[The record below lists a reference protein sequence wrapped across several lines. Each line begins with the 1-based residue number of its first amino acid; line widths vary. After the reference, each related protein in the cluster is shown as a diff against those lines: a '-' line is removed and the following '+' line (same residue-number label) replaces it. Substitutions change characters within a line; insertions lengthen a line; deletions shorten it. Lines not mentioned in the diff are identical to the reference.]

1 MGFIPVG
8 FVAGTSVAGTT
19 EFVAGTI
26 EPPELDPS
34 PLDLSMAVVETMPD
48 NLYFQVSARVIK
60 VIPNRLIN
68 VVGEP
73 LNKRL
78 KLLFVL
84 CCNASKQCCITGC
97 FLGMCKYIL

>member
-68 VVGEP
+68 VVGETVKQATQATFCP
-73 LNKRL
+73 
-78 KLLFVL
+78 VL
-84 CCNASKQCCITGC
+84 QR
-97 FLGMCKYIL
+97 